1 MKNSLKERILY
12 GYPIGAV
19 AITIFTYGNW
29 LLFGMLFSFT
39 IWLLIEFYQLTG
51 LRTDRKLFP
60 MRRWGYFL
68 ALIILSLV
76 YFNLLGYLDF
86 AVAFFV
92 VAAMIYRMA
101 NFQKRSGDF
110 LRDLAVTIFGAIY
123 IGGFIS
129 FFFRLRVLGFAL
141 KDAGIIPTGSEW
153 LATLPLLGN
162 VLENNG
168 WTTGLGQAML
178 SGPNWLVLLP
188 IMGSWGYDFCA
199 FFTGSLMGK
208 TPLAPSISPKKT
220 IEGMT
225 GGVIGCGTGL
235 VLLSIIIGISSQYY
249 LFLFVLGIILGT
261 FSQLGDL
268 CISSI
273 KREAGVRDSASLVPG
288 HGGFLDKFDGLLFVL
303 PVSYYIVYFAM
314 KFVGIPL

>member
-1 MKNSLKERILY
+1 MNRLKDRAMY

-19 AITIFTYGNW
+19 AITIFAYGDW
-29 LLFGMLFSFT
+29 LLFVMLLFFT
-39 IWLLIEFYQLTG
+39 TYLLIEFYQLTG

-68 ALIILSLV
+68 ALIILTLV
-76 YFNLLGYLDF
+76 YFNQLAFLDF
-86 AVAFFV
+86 AVVFFV
-92 VAAMIYRMA
+92 IAAMIYRMA
-101 NFQKRSGDF
+101 NFQERSGDF
-110 LRDLAVTIFGAIY
+110 LRDLAITIFGAIY

-129 FFFRLRVLGFAL
+129 FFFRMRLLGIAL

-153 LATLPLLGN
+153 LETLPLLGD
-162 VLENNG
+162 VLENAG
-168 WTTGLGQAML
+168 WTTGLGQAMKL
-178 SGPNWLVLLP
+178 GPNWLVLLP

-199 FFTGSLMGK
+199 FFTGSLLGK
-208 TPLAPSISPKKT
+208 TPLAPSISAKKT

-225 GGVIGCGTGL
+225 GGVIGCGTSL
-235 VLLSIIIGISSQYY
+235 VLLSVIIGISAKFY
-249 LFLFVLGIILGT
+249 LFLFVLGVIMGT

-273 KREAGVRDSASLVPG
+273 KREAGVKDSAPLVPG

-303 PVSYYIVYFAM
+303 PVGYYLLYFAM
-314 KFVGIPL
+314 KIAGIPV